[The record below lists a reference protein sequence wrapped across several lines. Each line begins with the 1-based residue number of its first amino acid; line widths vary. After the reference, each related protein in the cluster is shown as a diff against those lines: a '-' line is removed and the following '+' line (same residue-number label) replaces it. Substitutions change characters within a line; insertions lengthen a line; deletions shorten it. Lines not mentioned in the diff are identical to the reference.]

1 MVRKVL
7 RYRYRQLRMFSTL
20 VRQVRLPCIKT
31 FMKNNPT
38 LSNALIYGGLYTAA
52 EVSQQSIRNHR
63 AAAVSGLGA
72 SPQVVLDR
80 ESVARFAVM
89 GTGIMG
95 PLFSKWYG
103 WIDRAFPGRSK
114 AVVLRKTIL
123 DQFAFTPVCVAVF
136 FVGMAAMEGHQ
147 GKKLFEELR
156 EKGPKTFA
164 MDCCFWIP
172 TTAINFLFMPAWLR
186 VTFVSVAS
194 FVWLNVLSWIKSQP
208 LSVSSQASPA
218 AASSSSSSVQP
229 PVVNIIN

>member
-52 EVSQQSIRNHR
+52 EISQQSIRNHR

-172 TTAINFLFMPAWLR
+172 TTVGDR
-186 VTFVSVAS
+186 
-194 FVWLNVLSWIKSQP
+194 
-208 LSVSSQASPA
+208 
-218 AASSSSSSVQP
+218 
-229 PVVNIIN
+229 